1 MDPIFIPLLIFFI
14 LALALALL
22 VRKAKHSKRPDGFD
36 DWRVQEC
43 WEDYPT
49 VNYDKSHTYCSVV
62 FEDTGKTFY
71 YRTRNPELKV
81 GDLVY
86 VPVGYQYEK
95 QIGRIVK
102 MKKYPGYLVP
112 YPLEK
117 TKHIIGKVM

>member
-1 MDPIFIPLLIFFI
+1 M
-14 LALALALL
+14 A
-22 VRKAKHSKRPDGFD
+22 
-36 DWRVQEC
+36 
-43 WEDYPT
+43 
-49 VNYDKSHTYCSVV
+49 
-62 FEDTGKTFY
+62 FEDTDKTFY